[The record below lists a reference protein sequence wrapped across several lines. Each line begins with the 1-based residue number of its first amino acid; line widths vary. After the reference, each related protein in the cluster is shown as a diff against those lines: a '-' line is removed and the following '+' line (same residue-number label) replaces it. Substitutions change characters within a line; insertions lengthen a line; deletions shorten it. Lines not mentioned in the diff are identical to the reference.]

1 MEHLFLKRLC
11 GEGLEWGAPFL
22 GTLEDML
29 GKAPDTGISLSRGP
43 FTADGNLESGK
54 ELVYRGL

>member
-1 MEHLFLKRLC
+1 M
-11 GEGLEWGAPFL
+11 

-29 GKAPDTGISLSRGP
+29 GKAPDTGISVRRGP
-43 FTADGNLESGK
+43 FTAEGNLESGK